1 MAFDAI
7 AVLGCRLGE
16 HGRLLGTARRRVEHA
31 ARIFRD
37 GAAPVVIASGGKVWF
52 GVSEA
57 EAFGAVLIDL
67 GVPAESVLRERRSL
81 TTRGNARYVAELS
94 HERGFRK
101 VGIVTSDWHMPRAL
115 AAFAR
120 FGIAVEACPAPT
132 PDASLGG
139 RLYRYA
145 SERVRGIGDVVTA
158 RWFDRGAR

>member
-1 MAFDAI
+1 MALDAI

-31 ARIFRD
+31 ARLFRD

-57 EAFGAVLIDL
+57 DAFGAVLIDL
-67 GVPAESVLRERRSL
+67 GVP
-81 TTRGNARYVAELS
+81 AELS

-120 FGIAVEACPAPT
+120 FGIAVEACPAAT
-132 PDASLGG
+132 PDPSLRG